1 LQQLQSYLKPDTHNV
16 LVSVDQNAAFLSDFI
31 RKQKKRGDSITLV
44 IATGRVFDIPT
55 LENRY
60 LNNLNFVGVKTE
72 FLNTADSSTQ
82 GFIQK
87 FRMKTDTEPSR
98 FAYAGYDVGLYFT
111 QLLADY
117 GTIPEVTNWPAWR
130 GLNKGFNFEQ
140 LESEGPRNTFY
151 VKARI
156 VDYQMHIR

>member
-1 LQQLQSYLKPDTHNV
+1 
-16 LVSVDQNAAFLSDFI
+16 VSVDQNAAFLSDFI

-98 FAYAGYDVGLYFT
+98 FAYAGYDVGLYFA